1 MRKTVLLGSA
11 LVILFAA
18 GQAKAQGGQ
27 FTLFAGY
34 LNPGTVTVPNVR
46 EALNFR
52 GTGLYGARAEFDFHR
67 VLGIEENVAFSPG
80 LFNPTLVST
89 DAGSVRGFLESTNLV
104 LNIPI
109 GHRFVPFLTGGV
121 GFMKPW
127 GSDFFTLDTKFAGS
141 YGGGLKLDKL
151 IGPVGLRF
159 DVRGWSVANVGERTL
174 NMLEAS
180 GGLTFSWG
188 ER

>member
-1 MRKTVLLGSA
+1 MKKTVLLASA
-11 LVILFAA
+11 FAILFAA
-18 GQAKAQGGQ
+18 GQARAQGGQ

-34 LNPGTVTVPNVR
+34 LNPGNVTVPNVR
-46 EALNFR
+46 EALDFR

-67 VLGIEENVAFSPG
+67 VIGLEENVAFSPR
-80 LFNPTLVST
+80 LFNPTLVPT
-89 DAGSVRGFLESTNLV
+89 DASNARGFLESTNLV

-109 GHRFVPFLTGGV
+109 GRFVPFVTGGL

-127 GSDFFTLDTKFAGS
+127 GSDFFTMDTKLAGS
-141 YGGGLKLDKL
+141 YGGGVKLDRL
-151 IGPVGLRF
+151 VGPVGLRF
-159 DVRGWSVANVGERTL
+159 DVRGWSVANVGDRTL

-180 GGLTFSWG
+180 GGLTFTWG